1 VSARIP
7 VHLPPPT
14 AEERNL
20 AMLAQIFG
28 LAGYVTGFGQ
38 IVCPLVLWII
48 KREESPFV
56 AFHALQTALFHI
68 LLTVAF
74 AAVLIVGI
82 PLLVVGVGLLILAI
96 GLPLVAI
103 VGFILNLM
111 GCFAAHKG
119 EWSRYPIVGA
129 FALPRPPA
137 GESTAAMGA
146 TA

>member
-1 VSARIP
+1 MSARIP

-20 AMLAQIFG
+20 AMMAQIFG

-68 LLTVAF
+68 ALAVA
-74 AAVLIVGI
+74 AIVIGVVGGVLMI
-82 PLLVVGVGLLILAI
+82 VGVGFLILIFGLGGLLI
-96 GLPLVAI
+96 G
-103 VGFILNLM
+103 GFILNLM
-111 GCFAAHKG
+111 GCFAAHRG
-119 EWSRYPIVGA
+119 EWSRYPLVGA
-129 FALPRPPA
+129 LALPQPP
-137 GESTAAMGA
+137 SGA